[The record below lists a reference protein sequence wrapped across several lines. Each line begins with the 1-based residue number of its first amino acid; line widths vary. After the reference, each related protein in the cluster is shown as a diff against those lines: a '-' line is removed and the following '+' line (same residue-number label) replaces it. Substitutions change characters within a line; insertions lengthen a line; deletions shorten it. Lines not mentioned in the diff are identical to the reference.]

1 MSYNDILGYVE
12 RENSNEDGDQ
22 WRCRKI
28 LNHSLTSGKKGKD
41 DRIEIQMVWETNAT
55 STESFEALKKDI
67 PVDLYIYAKE
77 NNLLELDG

>member
-1 MSYNDILGYVE
+1 M
-12 RENSNEDGDQ
+12 
-22 WRCRKI
+22 
-28 LNHSLTSGKKGKD
+28 SGKKGKD
-41 DRIEIQMVWETNAT
+41 DRIEIQMVCETGAT